1 MQYIE
6 DLFATVIFLKKKKNS
21 GGADYQWKK
30 LPVDGSNAD

>member
-6 DLFATVIFLKKKKNS
+6 DLFATVIFLKKKNS